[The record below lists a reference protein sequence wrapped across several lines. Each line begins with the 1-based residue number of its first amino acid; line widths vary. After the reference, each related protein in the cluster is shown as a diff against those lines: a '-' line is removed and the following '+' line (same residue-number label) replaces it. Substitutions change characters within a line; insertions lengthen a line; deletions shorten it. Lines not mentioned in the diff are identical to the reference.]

1 MDDQQVSPCP
11 RPVQIPNHRLHSAA
25 NERRIKQLA
34 PLFGH
39 SKVRLLLALAQPATT
54 TELAALTHA
63 TPSAVSQLLH
73 RLLAVGLLRQKRRGR
88 EVFYRLSPRG
98 LALMSLFEDDDYDEA
113 CGSD

>member
-1 MDDQQVSPCP
+1 MEDQQVSATMGP
-11 RPVQIPNHRLHSAA
+11 IPIHRHGARSRLD
-25 NERRIKQLA
+25 EQRIKQLA

-39 SKVRLLLALAQPATT
+39 SKVRLLLALQEPATT

-98 LALMSLFEDDDYDEA
+98 LALMRLFDDEPPEA
-113 CGSD
+113 